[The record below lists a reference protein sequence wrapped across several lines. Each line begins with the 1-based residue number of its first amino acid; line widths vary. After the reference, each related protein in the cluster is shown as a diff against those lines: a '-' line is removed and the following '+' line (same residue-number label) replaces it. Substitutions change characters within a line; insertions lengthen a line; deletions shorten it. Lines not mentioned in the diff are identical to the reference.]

1 MTMFAAMEADPAPL
15 PVPSKSVLLCD
26 VPFLES
32 LETDL
37 PFRSANADV
46 PDDLL
51 ACTPIHGWDSP
62 PESPVHHSVEMLD
75 GVDPMLNTKLSS
87 VFDSP
92 SASPLYD
99 WTPPASPQPATLDDD
114 AMLCDFTDLD
124 AFGISGVPTAL
135 TLAGSTP
142 EEILPMKPVPQPTK
156 SLKRKQSTTSSASL
170 DERERKRIRE
180 KQEASRIA
188 RTQACEQAVRA
199 LANNKDEDPESK
211 RHTHNVLER
220 KRRNDLKNS
229 YQLLRERVPSLEDD
243 DRAPTGKILLHAV
256 EYINLLK
263 KNESMLDQQMA
274 NARAENAR
282 LRRQAG
288 LAPAHL
294 V

>member
-1 MTMFAAMEADPAPL
+1 MPIAMSMFDGMDDAPPL

-32 LETDL
+32 LEADL

-51 ACTPIHGWDSP
+51 ACAPIHGWDSP
-62 PESPVHHSVEMLD
+62 PESPVHHPQVEMLD
-75 GVDPMLNTKLSS
+75 GVDPMLNSKLTG

-92 SASPLYD
+92 SSSPLYD
-99 WTPPASPQPATLDDD
+99 WTPPASPQPSAACDD
-114 AMLCDFTDLD
+114 AMLCDFPDLD

-135 TLAGSTP
+135 SLEGSTP
-142 EEILPMKPVPQPTK
+142 EPVKPVAQPSK
-156 SLKRKQSTTSSASL
+156 SLKRKISSSSV
-170 DERERKRIRE
+170 DERERKRIRD

-188 RTQACEQAVRA
+188 RTQACEQAVKA

-256 EYINLLK
+256 EYINVLK
-263 KNESMLDQQMA
+263 KDEALLEQQISH
-274 NARAENAR
+274 ARAENDR

-288 LAPAHL
+288 LVPVSAF
-294 V
+294 